1 MFYIYL
7 RLPQLWQ
14 SADTESKLEPA
25 PQLRGTRVGPVSSAT
40 IVYGHLTVCQTPDST
55 IRARLRRHS
64 TVSSSAPPPAMTDA
78 NIAVLIDADN
88 VSYKHIGGLMAEIA
102 NIGKASVRR
111 IYGDWTSDQ
120 MKGWKECLLNHSF
133 TPMQQFAYTTGKN
146 ATDGAMIIDAM
157 DLLYTGRFSTFCIV
171 SSDSDFTRLAG
182 RIREQ
187 GVTVYGFGKRNTV
200 NAFVAA
206 CDKFVYFDV
215 LPGLEG
221 DEEESPEEGP
231 EDARVMDVPPG
242 KPSKLDRGI
251 LPGTHQLP
259 FKTPTAPA
267 AMAKHPGGGIRTPF
281 RIGEFV
287 PRPLDQVALEGLR
300 KAIASS
306 IGDDSDYAYLAEV
319 GVRLARISPD
329 LNARNY
335 GYQNLRG
342 LVEASGIADLKTKTL
357 EGKPP
362 VALVRLRESQGG
374 FRLANRDRS
383 EHWAS

>member
-1 MFYIYL
+1 M
-7 RLPQLWQ
+7 
-14 SADTESKLEPA
+14 AA
-25 PQLRGTRVGPVSSAT
+25 PLSRGKQVGPGSPATTMSSNAA
-40 IVYGHLTVCQTPDST
+40 VYLIPPNSPPKP
-55 IRARLRRHS
+55 RSRRHS
-64 TVSSSAPPPAMTDA
+64 TASNSSLSSPMTDA

-88 VSYKHIGGLMAEIA
+88 VSYRHIGGLMAEIA

-157 DLLYTGRFSTFCIV
+157 DLLYTGRFSTFCII

-221 DEEESPEEGP
+221 DEEESPVESP
-231 EDARVMDVPPG
+231 EDAGTKEMPPG
-242 KPSKLDRGI
+242 RPARLDRGP
-251 LPGTHQLP
+251 PGTYQIP
-259 FKTPTAPA
+259 FRTPA
-267 AMAKHPGGGIRTPF
+267 APVAVAKHPVGNIRTPF
-281 RIGEFV
+281 GK
-287 PRPLDQVALEGLR
+287 PRPLDRAALEGLR

-306 IGDDSDYAYLAEV
+306 IGDDSEYAYLAEV
-319 GVRLARISPD
+319 GIRLARISPD

-362 VALVRLRESQGG
+362 VSLVRLKESHEGV
-374 FRLANRDRS
+374 RLF
-383 EHWAS
+383 